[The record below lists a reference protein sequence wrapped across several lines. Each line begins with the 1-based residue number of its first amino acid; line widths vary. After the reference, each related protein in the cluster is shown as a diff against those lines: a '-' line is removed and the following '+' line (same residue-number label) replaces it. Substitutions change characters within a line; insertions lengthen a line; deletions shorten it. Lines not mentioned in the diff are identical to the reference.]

1 MRGDMFRMCIGGG
14 DHRLRAE
21 LADDISRSIADLLP
35 FMVGPEDQP
44 FGSVKPPLGLG
55 ASRLPGEGG

>member
-21 LADDISRSIADLLP
+21 LADDISRSTPPLPP
-35 FMVGPEDQP
+35 FMCGPDDQP
-44 FGSVKPPLGLG
+44 FGSVMPPLGLET
-55 ASRLPGEGG
+55 SRFPGDGG